1 MNPLLALARWLDVRP
16 HQYRT
21 FSVSALG
28 AFLVMSFSV
37 TARSLR
43 EAFFIN
49 EFAVESLPYVI
60 IVTAL
65 VSLPSVG
72 AFSRLMGRYEP
83 EAVYK
88 RLISMLAA
96 GLVVLW
102 ILNSLLGEPGP
113 VDLSRPPGMS
123 PALDALS
130 TVAFYVFTAL
140 GTLLLTSGFWVV
152 TSERFALRDA
162 KRLFGM
168 IGAGG
173 TLGAMLAGLS
183 LGPLVRIVGNAGL
196 VLGLI
201 ATLAS
206 LLLLLRLLPEPD
218 AAPAPR
224 DVENPAAIK
233 SLALVVR
240 TPHLRTMAMIV
251 AVATFASGML
261 DYQFKEAAGA
271 AYTDDAELAAFFGTF
286 YGICG
291 VVALAIQ
298 MLVASR
304 LLSVAGIGVSVSVLP
319 IFLLTGSAALFFL
332 PGLITATVVRG
343 ADNTLRKSVHRS
355 VLEYLYVPVPVHQ
368 RRQTKTF
375 IDSFVDSAAEGIAAA
390 VIFAWVVF
398 AGFSSRGLGI
408 FVALSAVVFLML
420 ARTMGAEYFR
430 TLLERLKEGQD
441 SIEDA
446 VVQTQFAGGEMTM
459 TVTQFDL
466 KAALA
471 QSGVAIPATATSG
484 RPPAATSGR
493 PPAATSAPS
502 EPAAT
507 SLERITHGDPSVISA
522 TLDSAN
528 DWNAEHI
535 EPLSRLLAR
544 DTFYR
549 RASRILMGL
558 GNDAV
563 EPLAD
568 LLGGP
573 AADFVIRRRIPRVLA
588 EIDLARADDC
598 LLDGL
603 AGDRFEVRY
612 RSGVAL
618 ARRRKNERPAAEHNV
633 AERIWNAV
641 RAEVSRDRPIW
652 ELQRLLGDRPDQDHF
667 VSDRLYGRGE
677 LSLEHT
683 FRLLSLVLE
692 AGPIRSAFHGIVLDD
707 QKLKSISL
715 EYLEQVLPPD
725 IRARLWPFIGDLSEH
740 QHRRSARDVDE
751 VVADLLRTDS
761 TLFGDESAR
770 ERLRQALEQDDSID
784 DL

>member
-37 TARSLR
+37 SARALR

-60 IVTAL
+60 ILTAL

-72 AFSRLMGRYEP
+72 AFSRLMAHHKP
-83 EAVYK
+83 EAVYQ
-88 RLISMLAA
+88 RLISMLIA
-96 GLVVLW
+96 GLAVLW
-102 ILNSLLGEPGP
+102 VINSLLGKPGP
-113 VDLSRPPGMS
+113 VDVSRPLLVS
-123 PALDALS
+123 PALDGLS

-152 TSERFALRDA
+152 TAERFALRDA

-173 TLGAMLAGLS
+173 TLGAMLAGIS
-183 LGPLVRIVGNAGL
+183 LGPLVRIVGNGGL
-196 VLGLI
+196 VVGLMVTLG
-201 ATLAS
+201 S
-206 LLLLLRLLPEPD
+206 LRLLLRWLPGPS
-218 AAPAPR
+218 ATPAPR
-224 DVENPAAIK
+224 DVDSPAASK
-233 SLALVVR
+233 SLALVAR
-240 TPHLRTMAMIV
+240 NPHLRNMAMIV
-251 AVATFASGML
+251 AVATFASGL
-261 DYQFKEAAGA
+261 IDYQFKEAAGA
-271 AYTDDAELAAFFGTF
+271 LYTDDADLAAFFGTF
-286 YGICG
+286 YGISG

-304 LLSVAGIGVSVSVLP
+304 LLSFAGIGVSLAILP

-355 VLEYLYVPVPVHQ
+355 VLEYLYVPVPTGQ

-375 IDSFVDSAAEGIAAA
+375 IDSFVDSAAEGVAAA

-398 AGFSSRGLGI
+398 AGLPSRGLAI
-408 FVALSAVVFLML
+408 VVAVSAAAFLVL
-420 ARTMGAEYFR
+420 AKSMGTEYFR
-430 TLLERLKEGQD
+430 TLLDRLKEGQD
-441 SIEDA
+441 SIEDSL
-446 VVQTQFAGGEMTM
+446 VQTHFAGGEMTM

-466 KAALA
+466 KAALTQTGMTMPLA
-471 QSGVAIPATATSG
+471 ARSEQQPATA
-484 RPPAATSGR
+484 PP
-493 PPAATSAPS
+493 
-502 EPAAT
+502 EQAAT
-507 SLERITHGDPSVISA
+507 SLERIIGGDPTVISA
-522 TLDSAN
+522 TLDDADDWSA
-528 DWNAEHI
+528 AHVKALI
-535 EPLSRLLAR
+535 RLLAR
-544 DTFYR
+544 DVFYR
-549 RASRILMGL
+549 RAGRILSSL
-558 GNDAV
+558 GEDAI
-563 EPLAD
+563 EPLAS
-568 LLGGP
+568 LLLDP
-573 AADFVIRRRIPRVLA
+573 AADFVIRRRIPGVLA
-588 EIDLARADDC
+588 AMDLVRAHDA

-618 ARRRKNERPAAEHNV
+618 ARRRKKQRAAAKHDV
-633 AERIWNAV
+633 ADRVWSAV
-641 RAEVSRDRPIW
+641 PAEVGRDRPIW
-652 ELQRLLGDRPDQDHF
+652 ELQRLLGDQPAQDDF
-667 VSDRLYGRGE
+667 VSDRVYGRGE

-692 AGPIRSAFHGIVLDD
+692 PDPIRTAFHGIVLDD
-707 QKLKSISL
+707 AKLKSISL

-725 IRARLWPFIGDLSEH
+725 IRTRLWPFIGDLSEH
-740 QHRRSARDVDE
+740 QRRSSARGMDA
-751 VVADLLRTDS
+751 VVADLLRTGS
-761 TLFGDESAR
+761 TLFGDEAAR
-770 ERLRQALEQDDSID
+770 DRLRQALEADDSVD